1 MSLSL
6 TTDIILKSVG
16 KRVKNA
22 QDNILGEI
30 IEITRSSTG
39 DAIEY
44 IILKSNQLFDQEDRF
59 FAIPVSTSI
68 IKITEAG
75 EIILLASKEELHL
88 ANGITPD
95 RCPKPNFQM
104 NPLIFELFE
113 YDGPGLR
120 E

>member
-1 MSLSL
+1 MSFFL

-16 KRVKNA
+16 KRVSNTRG
-22 QDNILGEI
+22 NYLGEVV
-30 IEITRSSTG
+30 EITRDPSG
-39 DAIEY
+39 DTIEY
-44 IILKSNQLFDQEDRF
+44 IIIKSNQLFDQEDRF
-59 FAIPVSTSI
+59 FAIPVSSSI

-75 EIILLASKEELHL
+75 EIILLASKDELHL

-113 YDGPGLR
+113 YDGPELR